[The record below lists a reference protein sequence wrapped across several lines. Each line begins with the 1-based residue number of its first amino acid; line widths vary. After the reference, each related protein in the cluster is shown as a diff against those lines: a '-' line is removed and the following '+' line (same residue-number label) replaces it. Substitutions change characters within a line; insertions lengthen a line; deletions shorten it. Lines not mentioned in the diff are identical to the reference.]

1 MKKWPKMGKG
11 GLNMKVGDISR
22 SWPPILPLLLLE
34 VPKTRTVKVKKNIKP
49 FKPTDGNSF
58 LSKMSVNA

>member
-1 MKKWPKMGKG
+1 MAKNGQRRIEYEG
-11 GLNMKVGDISR
+11 GDISR

>member
-1 MKKWPKMGKG
+1 MAKNGQRRIEYEG
-11 GLNMKVGDISR
+11 GDISR

-58 LSKMSVNA
+58 FE